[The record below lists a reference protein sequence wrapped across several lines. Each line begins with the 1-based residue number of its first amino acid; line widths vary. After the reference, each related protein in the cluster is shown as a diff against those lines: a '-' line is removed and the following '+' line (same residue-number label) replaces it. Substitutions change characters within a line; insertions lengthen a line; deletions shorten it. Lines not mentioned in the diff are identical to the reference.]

1 MISEGMSMLDESVA
15 LKEEL
20 LLSPETTVT
29 CPSCEHEFSLREGF
43 AKKALE
49 ALEQASADSL
59 TAVRDR
65 ERLTV
70 ERRTREFV
78 AQQDRSAKQEIAT
91 LKQLMGTQAADHTRA
106 MAEVR
111 VLAEQAFKPQ
121 LEALR
126 SQLTESQARIAAM
139 DQRAAELDARERGLQ
154 AAVATAAEVKAAEL
168 VANERHGYEE
178 RIAEQTAKL
187 ESLQSEQVALR
198 QQRQKL
204 QDEKGAMALEV
215 QRQVDARTA
224 EREAQ
229 VRAQEQE
236 RAGLKEAEYQKTIA
250 DMRTQLVEAQRKADQ
265 GSQQMRGE
273 VLELAIED
281 GLRRAFPLDTI
292 EEVKKGQRGGD
303 VLQHVVT
310 RTGQAVGTILWEMK
324 RAKDWGLQWIPKL
337 KEDMRQCGAVVGIL
351 VTTPSAT
358 PKDWPDSALF
368 ALHDE
373 IWVTQ
378 TCCAMGIAEALRI
391 GLIDLHRQRAVSA
404 GKGEKMEALYDYL
417 TSPQFAQKL
426 KAVYETFKRMREEL
440 ESERSLTIQRWA
452 RREKQLQAGV
462 TQLLGIGGEIQGLAQ
477 QEMPMLELEDK
488 GPDTLK
494 LL

>member
-1 MISEGMSMLDESVA
+1 
-15 LKEEL
+15 
-20 LLSPETTVT
+20 
-29 CPSCEHEFSLREGF
+29 
-43 AKKALE
+43 
-49 ALEQASADSL
+49 
-59 TAVRDR
+59 
-65 ERLTV
+65 
-70 ERRTREFV
+70 V

-91 LKQLMGTQAADHTRA
+91 LKQLMGTQATDHSRA

-111 VLAEQAFKPQ
+111 ALAEQAFKPQ

-126 SQLTESQARIAAM
+126 SQLTESQARAAAI
-139 DQRAAELDARERGLQ
+139 DQRAAELDVRERGLQ
-154 AAVATAAEVKAAEL
+154 AAVAAAAEAKAAEL

-178 RIAEQTAKL
+178 RIAEQAAKL

-265 GSQQMRGE
+265 GSQQMQGE

-310 RTGQAVGTILWEMK
+310 RTGQAAGTILWETK
-324 RAKDWGLQWIPKL
+324 RAKDWSLQWIPKL
-337 KEDMRQCGAVVGIL
+337 KEDMRQCGAAVGIL

-358 PKDWPDSALF
+358 PKDWPGSALF

-378 TCCAMGIAEALRI
+378 TCCAMGIAEALRV

>member
-1 MISEGMSMLDESVA
+1 MLDESAA
-15 LKEEL
+15 LREEL
-20 LLSPETTVT
+20 LLPPETTVT
-29 CPSCEHEFSLREGF
+29 CPSCAHEFSLRDGF
-43 AKKALE
+43 AKKALD
-49 ALEQASADSL
+49 ALGQTSTDALA
-59 TAVRDR
+59 AVRER
-65 ERLTV
+65 ERQTV
-70 ERRTREFV
+70 ERRARDMA
-78 AQQDRSAKQEIAT
+78 AQQERSARQELQT
-91 LKQLMGTQAADHTRA
+91 VQQLLASQAADHA
-106 MAEVR
+106 KALAEVR
-111 VLAEQAFKPQ
+111 ALTQQAARPQ
-121 LEALR
+121 LEALKF
-126 SQLTESQARIAAM
+126 QLSESQARLAA
-139 DQRAAELDARERGLQ
+139 
-154 AAVATAAEVKAAEL
+154 
-168 VANERHGYEE
+168 
-178 RIAEQTAKL
+178 
-187 ESLQSEQVALR
+187 LQSEQLALR
-198 QQRQKL
+198 QERQQLK
-204 QDEKGAMALEV
+204 DEKGAMALEV

-236 RAGLKEAEYQKTIA
+236 RAGFKEAELQKTIA
-250 DMRTQLVEAQRKADQ
+250 DMRSQLVEAQRKADQ
-265 GSQQMRGE
+265 GSQQLQGE
-273 VLELAIED
+273 VLELAIEE

-303 VLQHVVT
+303 VLQHVIT
-310 RTGQAVGTILWEMK
+310 RTGQIAGTILWETK
-324 RAKDWGLQWIPKL
+324 RAKDWSLQWIPKL
-337 KEDMRQCGAVVGIL
+337 KEDMRQCGAAVGIL
-351 VTTPSAT
+351 VTTPTAT
-358 PKDWPDSALF
+358 PKDWPQSALF
-368 ALHDE
+368 ALHEE

-378 TCCAMGIAEALRI
+378 PSCAVGMAEALRL

-477 QEMPMLELEDK
+477 QEMPMLELEEK